1 MSFAGKVAFVA
12 GAGGGMGLA
21 IAEAL
26 LAEGAQV
33 ALADVKPA
41 PAGLR
46 QAGDRHRYFEGDLT
60 HSDFVSASLSTWTE
74 RNGRLDYLVNTTGRA
89 VVRPGQV
96 LHRDGPGGLGPRDG
110 HQSQVVR
117 AHDPAR
123 GPGHAPV
130 GRRGHGAFLLDRRAA
145 RR

>member
-1 MSFAGKVAFVA
+1 VPTRARAAGW
-12 GAGGGMGLA
+12 GLA

-26 LAEGAQV
+26 LTEGAQV

-46 QAGDRHRYFEGDLT
+46 QAGDRHRYFQGDLT

-110 HQSQVVR
+110 EFLRRQGR
-117 AHDPAR
+117 ASDLVA
-123 GPGHAPV
+123 GG
-130 GRRGHGAFLLDRRAA
+130 
-145 RR
+145 